1 MVFRETFETAGT
13 LLGEVSMPELQDKP
27 ALDAEEDAEEIRSP
41 GAIDDN
47 DEDNEDEEDDDDL
60 EDGEDEDEDDEE
72 GIKEPEDGV

>member
-27 ALDAEEDAEEIRSP
+27 ALDAEEIRSP

-47 DEDNEDEEDDDDL
+47 DEDNEDEEDDDV

-72 GIKEPEDGV
+72 EIKEPEDGV

>member
-1 MVFRETFETAGT
+1 
-13 LLGEVSMPELQDKP
+13 MPELQDKP

>member
-1 MVFRETFETAGT
+1 
-13 LLGEVSMPELQDKP
+13 MPELQDKP
-27 ALDAEEDAEEIRSP
+27 ALDAEEIRSP

-47 DEDNEDEEDDDDL
+47 DEDNEDEEDDDV